1 MNYILRKAINELYYY
16 RNQNIRR
23 LKLPYE
29 LILFRIDIIKKT
41 RNSPFL

>member
-1 MNYILRKAINELYYY
+1 MNYILRKAINELLSQSKY
-16 RNQNIRR
+16 
-23 LKLPYE
+23 KKVKPPYE